1 MGVMTKT
8 GDNGNTG
15 VFNQR
20 VEKDSVLVETLGT
33 LDEAMCAIILMQAES
48 SLDRLEWEPI
58 IQDLIH
64 ICSIIAG
71 FPVKSFNLTERV
83 TALETAIEAKQ
94 TAFSGFIYPFDD
106 PRKARIH
113 WTRTIVRRAERQ
125 CIRLHKQQELSLEL
139 LVYMNRLSDFIFVHL
154 ND

>member
-1 MGVMTKT
+1 MTKT
-8 GDNGNTG
+8 GDKGNTG

-48 SLDRLEWEPI
+48 SLDRFEWEPI
-58 IQDLIH
+58 VHDLIR
-64 ICSIIAG
+64 ICSILAG
-71 FPVKSFNLTERV
+71 FSVKDFDLKERV
-83 TALETAIEAKQ
+83 TALENTIETKQ
-94 TAFSGFIYPFDD
+94 AAYSGFVYPFDD

-125 CIRLHKQQELSLEL
+125 CIRLSKQQELSPEL

>member
-8 GDNGNTG
+8 GDKGNTG

-33 LDEAMCAIILMQAES
+33 LDEAMCAIILMQAET
-48 SLDRLEWEPI
+48 SLDRMEWEPI
-58 IQDLIH
+58 VQDLVH
-64 ICSIIAG
+64 ICSQLAG
-71 FPVKSFNLTERV
+71 FPVENFDLVKRV
-83 TALETAIEAKQ
+83 KALESAIEIKQ
-94 TAFSGFIYPFDD
+94 SVFSGFVYPFDD

-113 WTRTIVRRAERQ
+113 WTRTIIRRAERQ
-125 CIRLHKQQELSLEL
+125 CIRLHKQQELAPEL